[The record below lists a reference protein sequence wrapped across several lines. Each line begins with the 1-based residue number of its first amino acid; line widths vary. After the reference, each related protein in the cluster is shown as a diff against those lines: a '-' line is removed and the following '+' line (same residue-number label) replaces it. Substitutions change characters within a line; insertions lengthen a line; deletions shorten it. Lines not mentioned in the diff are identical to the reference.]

1 MATRT
6 ITRRALLAAL
16 CSAALS
22 VPVLGVLSFR
32 SSRYIAVVA
41 AIVHKRLSYLRCDPA
56 GVNAFAADFVARLS
70 PSGLKRLW
78 LTAALYPLYP
88 TWLSP
93 SSPLMDRSLKQWEEQ
108 MITSFLLGSDLFRA
122 NGGETKTVR
131 YIGYYDPYSMICG
144 NPFAK
149 FD

>member
-1 MATRT
+1 MASGT
-6 ITRRALLAAL
+6 ITRRTLLVGI

-32 SSRYIAVVA
+32 RSRYIAVVA
-41 AIVHKRLSYLRCDPA
+41 AIVHKRLSYLRCDPK

-78 LTAALYPLYP
+78 LTAALYPFYP
-88 TWLSP
+88 TLLGP
-93 SSPLMDRSLKQWEEQ
+93 SSPLMDRSLKRWEEEL
-108 MITSFLLGSDLFRA
+108 ITSFLLGSDVFRA

-144 NPFAK
+144 NPFAR